1 MDKYNAYLKTIDRVI
16 EQGPYKDSWDSLGRY
31 QIPQWFRDSKFGIF
45 IHWGLYSIPAFGNEW
60 YPRNMYLQG
69 SPEYEYHIKTFGHHK
84 DFGYKDFIPMF
95 TADKFDPEE
104 WADIFEQA
112 GAKYAVP
119 VAEHHDGF
127 QMYRSELSKFNTFDM
142 GPKRDVLGELF
153 QAFHKRGIKECA
165 SSHRAAHWFFMGHGK
180 EFDSDV
186 KEPLVRG
193 DLYWPAMPERDPT
206 DIFSEP
212 QPSQEYLEDWL
223 LRCCELVDQYRPK
236 LVYFDWWI
244 QHIAFKPYL
253 QKFAAYYYNR
263 MEEWG
268 DEGVI
273 TYKHDCFMFG
283 TAVVDVERGQFA
295 ETKPYFWQ
303 TDTAV
308 AKNSWCYTENNV
320 YKTPNELI
328 CDLVD
333 IVSKNGTMLLNI
345 GPKADGSIP
354 EKDRAIL
361 LEIGKWLKV
370 NGEAIYGSK
379 VWRVFGEGPTK
390 IPEGPFTDSQE
401 KRFTSEDIRF
411 TVNGSNLYATVLSYP
426 EDGVV
431 TIKSLAEPS
440 GLTSYFQG
448 AIEDVSALGFSE
460 KVQWERQKEGLVIRS
475 TSIKSPYPVV
485 FKIKV
490 R

>member
-1 MDKYNAYLKTIDRVI
+1 M
-16 EQGPYKDSWDSLGRY
+16 
-31 QIPQWFRDSKFGIF
+31 
-45 IHWGLYSIPAFGNEW
+45 
-60 YPRNMYLQG
+60 
-69 SPEYEYHIKTFGHHK
+69 
-84 DFGYKDFIPMF
+84 
-95 TADKFDPEE
+95 
-104 WADIFEQA
+104 
-112 GAKYAVP
+112 
-119 VAEHHDGF
+119 
-127 QMYRSELSKFNTFDM
+127 
-142 GPKRDVLGELF
+142 
-153 QAFHKRGIKECA
+153 
-165 SSHRAAHWFFMGHGK
+165 
-180 EFDSDV
+180 
-186 KEPLVRG
+186 
-193 DLYWPAMPERDPT
+193 
-206 DIFSEP
+206 
-212 QPSQEYLEDWL
+212 
-223 LRCCELVDQYRPK
+223 
-236 LVYFDWWI
+236 YFDWWI

-263 MEEWG
+263 REEWG

-460 KVQWERQKEGLVIRS
+460 KVQWERQR
-475 TSIKSPYPVV
+475 
-485 FKIKV
+485 
-490 R
+490 RAW